1 MSSNVD
7 WHDTTT
13 YLASSRAAARPIPL
27 PAPVMAAT
35 RPSCRTG
42 CMPSTGAMGF
52 SNWRDAPGRRGEA
65 DGCRLPL
72 TLSDMVKRRAGGR
85 WRRRGSGNVGRRR
98 RQAGLYS
105 SMTLG
110 GYISASASLLS
121 RCPAFFVASHH
132 RGRFARSGRS
142 ASTFTLPIKAWWPRF
157 PSQRRLKHIRCPI
170 RGPVGPIHLR
180 PTMQLPLSSS
190 HDEPCLT
197 SKRPWVI
204 CPGSWT
210 PRTRPTSHAKGPLC
224 IPRAPSSPRN
234 TM

>member
-13 YLASSRAAARPIPL
+13 YLASSRVAARPIPL

-35 RPSCRTG
+35 RPSCKTG

-72 TLSDMVKRRAGGR
+72 TLSDMAKRRAGGR
-85 WRRRGSGNVGRRR
+85 WRRRGSSGSVGRRR

-110 GYISASASLLS
+110 GYISAGASPFIAMPCFLCRLLFLTIAAALHA
-121 RCPAFFVASHH
+121 PAVLHRPLRSLSKPGGVA
-132 RGRFARSGRS
+132 FPRSN
-142 ASTFTLPIKAWWPRF
+142 A
-157 PSQRRLKHIRCPI
+157 
-170 RGPVGPIHLR
+170 
-180 PTMQLPLSSS
+180 
-190 HDEPCLT
+190 
-197 SKRPWVI
+197 
-204 CPGSWT
+204 
-210 PRTRPTSHAKGPLC
+210 
-224 IPRAPSSPRN
+224 
-234 TM
+234 